1 MAAKSFKQLTMVEG
15 GSLFILSQILV
26 LQYNECK
33 SNKRIARRVDL
44 GEDRNERFCLCG
56 AKWQALGFVI

>member
-1 MAAKSFKQLTMVEG
+1 MAAKGFKQLPMVG
-15 GSLFILSQILV
+15 GGAFFILSQILV

-44 GEDRNERFCLCG
+44 GEDRNESFCSYG
-56 AKWQALGFVI
+56 GK